1 MTSEDAGF
9 SAEEKAAM
17 KQAVYER
24 KRKGKTTPEQD
35 LAECIAA
42 IEKMDGDDFQVAARL
57 HQLLMAAVPNFAPK
71 TWYGMPAYQFEG
83 RLICFFQAAGK
94 FKTRYSTLGFTDKA
108 TLDDG
113 TFWPNAYALTAL
125 TPAVE
130 AQITE
135 LVLRAIK

>member
-1 MTSEDAGF
+1 
-9 SAEEKAAM
+9 M

-24 KRKGKTTPEQD
+24 KRKGKTSPAED
-35 LAECIAA
+35 LAECLTA
-42 IEKMDGDDFQVAARL
+42 IEKLEAADRLTASRL
-57 HQLLMAAVPNFAPK
+57 HELLMQTVPAFAPK

-113 TFWPNAYALTAL
+113 NFWPNAYALTAL
-125 TPAVE
+125 NPDVE